1 MAQIKDEK
9 QYKAVMIRID
19 QLFSETDENTPGD
32 DSRFQELEL
41 LSVLVEE
48 YEIEHYPIETT
59 PLTSLKKVSLTSLE
73 GLITEDFG
81 PIGSLRRDQFEME
94 CDAFIIGEQLK
105 EERLRAGLTQ
115 EQLADRIGTK
125 KSFISRVEK
134 GRADIQLSTLVKLFR
149 GLGRQICVRVL

>member
-1 MAQIKDEK
+1 MD
-9 QYKAVMIRID
+9 
-19 QLFSETDENTPGD
+19 NN
-32 DSRFQELEL
+32 
-41 LSVLVEE
+41 
-48 YEIEHYPIETT
+48 
-59 PLTSLKKVSLTSLE
+59 SLKKNLTPIE
-73 GLITEDFG
+73 DLITEDFG
-81 PIGSLRRDQFEME
+81 SIGSPERDQFEME

-149 GLGRQICVRVL
+149 GLGRRISVRVL

>member
-1 MAQIKDEK
+1 MK
-9 QYKAVMIRID
+9 
-19 QLFSETDENTPGD
+19 
-32 DSRFQELEL
+32 
-41 LSVLVEE
+41 
-48 YEIEHYPIETT
+48 
-59 PLTSLKKVSLTSLE
+59 SLKKMNMTPIE
-73 GLITEDFG
+73 DLITEDFG
-81 PIGSLRRDQFEME
+81 PIGSPQRDQFEIE

-149 GLGRQICVRVL
+149 GLGKQISVRVL